1 MSTVISTKEP
11 GPAYGIGDLCAM
23 LGAYLDPTQVAQVAR
38 AYEFSARAHAGQS
51 RVSGEPYI
59 QHPLAVAKILAEM
72 RMDEKSIVAA
82 ILHDVIEDTEIPKA
96 QIVIEFGH
104 EVAELVDGVSKLTQV
119 KFENH
124 AEAQAENFR
133 KMMLAMVRDIRV
145 ILVKLAD
152 RLHNMRTLSV
162 MRPDKRR
169 RIARET
175 LEIYAPI
182 AYRLG
187 MNKVRMELEELGFQ
201 ALYPMR
207 YRILDESVKKA
218 RGNRK
223 EIVSRIEASIVER
236 LKQEGVGVRVLG
248 REKHLYSIY
257 KKMRTKLLPFNEVFD
272 VYAFRIV
279 VDNVDSCYRTLG
291 IVHNLYKPVPG
302 KFKDYI
308 AIPKT
313 NGYQSLHT
321 ILFGP
326 YGVPIEV
333 QIRSEDM
340 NKVAEAG
347 IAAHW
352 VYKTGDAGGSASSQ
366 DHARQ
371 WLRGVLE
378 MQQGAGNS
386 LEFLENVKVDLFP
399 DVVYV
404 FTPKGAIKEL
414 PRGATA
420 VDFAYAVHTDVGN
433 SCVAA
438 KIDRRLMPLRTELH
452 NGQTV
457 EIITAPGARPNPLW
471 LDFVVS
477 GKARASIRLFL
488 KNLKS
493 GEAVDLGRRMLN
505 KALATYSTALEDIPA
520 VQLDV
525 AITELGLPRLETLL
539 EDVALGHRVAS
550 LTAQQLV
557 AHLTRPDE
565 DAAARSLKPARG
577 IKNVLTRYVP
587 GLFKGGKEP
596 HRPLLITGTEGM
608 VVNYAKCCRPIPGDP
623 IIGVVTAERGI
634 VVHTESCKNAVEFR
648 KRPDKWI
655 DVQWAPE
662 AKGEFSVDIRLEVI
676 NKRGVLA
683 TLAAEIADMD
693 ANIDNVNITERDGK
707 YSTVSFTIEVQDR
720 VHLANIMRRL
730 RKLEPVARINR
741 GKG

>member
-1 MSTVISTKEP
+1 MATAISPKEP
-11 GPAYGIGDLCAM
+11 GSTFGIDDLCAM
-23 LGAYLDPTQVAQVAR
+23 LSAYLDAEQVTQVAR

-82 ILHDVIEDTEIPKA
+82 ILHDVIEDTEIPKE
-96 QIVIEFGH
+96 QIVEEFGH

-119 KFENH
+119 KFDNH

-187 MNKVRMELEELGFQ
+187 MNKVRLELEELGFQ

-223 EIVSRIEASIVER
+223 EIVSRIEASILER
-236 LKQEGVGVRVLG
+236 LKQEGVTVRVLG

-257 KKMRTKLLPFNEVFD
+257 KKMRTKILPFNEVFD

-352 VYKTGDAGGSASSQ
+352 VYKTGDVGGSATSQ
-366 DHARQ
+366 EHARQ

-404 FTPKGAIKEL
+404 FTPKGEIKEL
-414 PRGATA
+414 PRGATT

-457 EIITAPGARPNPLW
+457 EVITAPGARPNPLW

-477 GKARASIRLFL
+477 AKARTSIRLFL
-488 KNLKS
+488 KNLKAD
-493 GEAVDLGRRMLN
+493 EAVELGRRMLN
-505 KALATYSTALEDIPA
+505 KALATYATTLETIPAIQLEMAISELGVARLEILLEDI
-520 VQLDV
+520 
-525 AITELGLPRLETLL
+525 
-539 EDVALGHRVAS
+539 ALGHRVAT

-557 AHLTRPDE
+557 SHLTRPDSD
-565 DAAARSLKPARG
+565 DAARALKPTRG

-587 GLFKGGKEP
+587 GLFKTGKDST
-596 HRPLLITGTEGM
+596 RPLLITGTEGM

-634 VVHTESCKNAVEFR
+634 VVHTESCKNAVELR

-655 DVQWAPE
+655 DVQWAPD
-662 AKGEFSVDIRLEVI
+662 AKGEFSVDIRLEVV

-683 TLAAEIADMD
+683 VLAAEIAEMD

-707 YSTVSFTIEVQDR
+707 YSTVSFTIEVQNR

-741 GKG
+741 GKA

>member
-1 MSTVISTKEP
+1 MSTVISPKEP
-11 GPAYGIGDLCAM
+11 GRAYGVDDLCVM
-23 LGAYLDPTQVAQVAR
+23 LSAYLDPTQVAQVAR

-96 QIVIEFGH
+96 QIVTEFGH

-162 MRPDKRR
+162 MRVDKRR

-187 MNKVRMELEELGFQ
+187 MNKIRLELEELGFQ

-207 YRILDESVKKA
+207 YRVLDESVKKA

-223 EIVSRIEASIVER
+223 EIVSRIESSIVER
-236 LKQEGVGVRVLG
+236 LKQEGVDVRVLG

-257 KKMRTKLLPFNEVFD
+257 KKMRTKVLPFGEVFD

-352 VYKTGDAGGSASSQ
+352 VYKTGDVGGSAGSQ

-488 KNLKS
+488 KNLKTDD
-493 GEAVDLGRRMLN
+493 AVDLGRRMLN
-505 KALATYSTALEDIPA
+505 KALATYATTLESIPA
-520 VQLDV
+520 VQIDL
-525 AITELGLPRLETLL
+525 AIAELGVARLETLL

-557 AHLTRPDE
+557 AQLTRPDE
-565 DAAARSLKPARG
+565 DAATRALKPARG

-587 GLFKGGKEP
+587 ALFKGGKEP

-623 IIGVVTAERGI
+623 IIGVVTTERGI

-683 TLAAEIADMD
+683 ILAAEIADMD

-741 GKG
+741 GKA

>member
-1 MSTVISTKEP
+1 MPTVISTKES
-11 GPAYGIGDLCAM
+11 GSAFAIEDLCAM
-23 LGAYLDPTQVAQVAR
+23 LGAYLDPAQVAQVAR
-38 AYEFSARAHAGQS
+38 AYEFSARAHEGQS

-82 ILHDVIEDTEIPKA
+82 ILHDVIEDTEVPKE
-96 QIVIEFGH
+96 QIVDQFGT

-162 MRPDKRR
+162 MRGDKRR

-187 MNKVRMELEELGFQ
+187 MNKVRLELEELGFQ
-201 ALYPMR
+201 ALYPLR
-207 YRILDESVKKA
+207 YRVLDESVKKA

-223 EIVSRIEASIVER
+223 EIVTRIESSIVAR
-236 LKQEGVGVRVLG
+236 LKQEGVNVRVLG

-257 KKMRTKLLPFNEVFD
+257 KKMRTKLLPFSEVFD
-272 VYAFRIV
+272 VYAFRVV
-279 VDNVDSCYRTLG
+279 VDSVDSCYRTLG
-291 IVHNLYKPVPG
+291 LMHNLYKPVPG

-352 VYKTGDAGGSASSQ
+352 VYKTGDGGGSANSQ
-366 DHARQ
+366 EHARQ

-378 MQQGAGNS
+378 MQKGAGNS

-404 FTPKGAIKEL
+404 FTPKGTIKEL

-438 KIDRRLMPLRTELH
+438 KIDRRLMPLRTDLH

-457 EIITAPGARPNPLW
+457 EIITAPGAQPNPLW

-488 KNLKS
+488 KDLKTDD
-493 GEAVDLGRRMLN
+493 AVELGRRMLN
-505 KALATYSTALEDIPA
+505 KALATYSTTLESIPSP
-520 VQLDV
+520 QLDM
-525 AITELGLPRLETLL
+525 TLSELGVARLDVLL
-539 EDVALGHRVAS
+539 EDVALGHRVAT

-557 AHLTRPDE
+557 AHLTRPDA
-565 DAAARSLKPARG
+565 DTATRAANPSRG

-587 GLFKGGKEP
+587 GLFKSGKDT

-707 YSTVSFTIEVQDR
+707 YSTVSFTIEVQNR

-741 GKG
+741 GKA

>member
-1 MSTVISTKEP
+1 MSTVISSKEP
-11 GPAYGIGDLCAM
+11 SPAYGIDDLCAM
-23 LGAYLDPTQVAQVAR
+23 LGTYLDSAQVAQVAR

-59 QHPLAVAKILAEM
+59 QHPLAVAKILADL

-96 QIVIEFGH
+96 QIVEEFGH

-162 MRPDKRR
+162 MRADKRR

-187 MNKVRMELEELGFQ
+187 MNKIRLELEELGFQ

-207 YRILDESVKKA
+207 YRVLDESVKKA

-223 EIVSRIEASIVER
+223 EIVSRIEASIIER
-236 LKQEGVGVRVLG
+236 LKQEGLGVRVLG

-257 KKMRTKLLPFNEVFD
+257 KKMRNKVLPFSEVFD

-291 IVHNLYKPVPG
+291 TVHNLYKPVPG

-352 VYKTGDAGGSASSQ
+352 VYKTGDVGGSASSQ

-414 PRGATA
+414 PRGASA

-488 KNLKS
+488 KNLKTDD
-493 GEAVDLGRRMLN
+493 AVDLGRRMLN
-505 KALATYSTALEDIPA
+505 KALATYSTTLENISPTQMQMALS
-520 VQLDV
+520 
-525 AITELGLPRLETLL
+525 ELRVPRLEALL
-539 EDVALGHRVAS
+539 EEVALGHRVAS

-557 AHLTRPDE
+557 SHLTQPDN
-565 DAAARSLKPARG
+565 DALARSINPARG

-587 GLFKGGKEP
+587 GLFKGGKESNL
-596 HRPLLITGTEGM
+596 PLLITGTEGM

-683 TLAAEIADMD
+683 TLAAEIAEME

-707 YSTVSFTIEVQDR
+707 YSTVSFTIEVQNR

-741 GKG
+741 GKA

>member
-1 MSTVISTKEP
+1 MSTLISPKEP
-11 GPAYGIGDLCAM
+11 GRAYGVDDLCAM
-23 LGAYLDPTQVAQVAR
+23 LSAYLDPTQVAQVAR

-96 QIVIEFGH
+96 QIVTEFGH

-162 MRPDKRR
+162 MRVDKRR

-187 MNKVRMELEELGFQ
+187 MNKIRLELEELGFQ
-201 ALYPMR
+201 ALFPMR

-223 EIVSRIEASIVER
+223 EIVSRIESSIIER
-236 LKQEGVGVRVLG
+236 LKQEGVNVRVLG

-257 KKMRTKLLPFNEVFD
+257 KKMRTKVLPFGEVFD

-352 VYKTGDAGGSASSQ
+352 VYKTGDVGGSASSQ

-404 FTPKGAIKEL
+404 FTPKGTIKEL
-414 PRGATA
+414 PRRATA

-457 EIITAPGARPNPLW
+457 EIVTAPGARPNPLW

-488 KNLKS
+488 KNLKTDD
-493 GEAVDLGRRMLN
+493 AVDLGRRMLN
-505 KALATYSTALEDIPA
+505 KALAAYATTLESIPA
-520 VQLDV
+520 VQIDL
-525 AITELGLPRLETLL
+525 AIAELGVARLEKLL

-565 DAAARSLKPARG
+565 GAATRALKPARG

-587 GLFKGGKEP
+587 ALFKGGKEP

-623 IIGVVTAERGI
+623 IIGVVTTERGI

-683 TLAAEIADMD
+683 ILAAEIADMD

-707 YSTVSFTIEVQDR
+707 YSTVSFTIEVQNR

-741 GKG
+741 GKA

>member
-1 MSTVISTKEP
+1 MSTVTSPKEP
-11 GPAYGIGDLCAM
+11 GRAYGVDDLCAM
-23 LGAYLDPTQVAQVAR
+23 LSAYLDPTQVAQVAR

-96 QIVIEFGH
+96 QIVTEFGH

-162 MRPDKRR
+162 MRIDKRR

-187 MNKVRMELEELGFQ
+187 MNKIRLELEELGFQ

-207 YRILDESVKKA
+207 YRVLDESVKKA

-223 EIVSRIEASIVER
+223 EIVSRIESSIVER
-236 LKQEGVGVRVLG
+236 LKQEGVNVRVLG

-257 KKMRTKLLPFNEVFD
+257 KKMRTKVLPFSEVFD

-352 VYKTGDAGGSASSQ
+352 VYKTGDVGGSASSQ

-488 KNLKS
+488 KNLKTDD
-493 GEAVDLGRRMLN
+493 AVDLGRRMLN
-505 KALATYSTALEDIPA
+505 KALATYATTLETIPA
-520 VQLDV
+520 VQIDL
-525 AITELGLPRLETLL
+525 AIAELGVARLETLL

-565 DAAARSLKPARG
+565 DAATRALKPARG

-587 GLFKGGKEP
+587 ALFKGGKEP

-623 IIGVVTAERGI
+623 IIGVVTTERGI

-683 TLAAEIADMD
+683 ILAAEIADMD

-741 GKG
+741 GKA

>member
-1 MSTVISTKEP
+1 MSTVIAPKES
-11 GPAYGIGDLCAM
+11 GATFVIGDLCAM
-23 LGAYLDPTQVAQVAR
+23 LGAYLDPAQVTQVAR
-38 AYEFSARAHAGQS
+38 AYEFGARAHEGQS

-82 ILHDVIEDTEIPKA
+82 ILHDVIEDTDIAKE
-96 QIVIEFGH
+96 QIVEEFGS

-162 MRPDKRR
+162 MRVDKRR

-187 MNKVRMELEELGFQ
+187 MNKIRLELEELGFQ

-207 YRILDESVKKA
+207 YRVLDESVKKA

-223 EIVSRIEASIVER
+223 EIVTHIEASIVER
-236 LKQEGVGVRVLG
+236 LKQEGVNVRVLG

-257 KKMRTKLLPFNEVFD
+257 KKMRTKTLPFNEVFD

-279 VDNVDSCYRTLG
+279 VDSVDSCYRTLG
-291 IVHNLYKPVPG
+291 LVHNLYKPVPG

-352 VYKTGDAGGSASSQ
+352 VYKTGNVGGSASSQ
-366 DHARQ
+366 EHARQ

-420 VDFAYAVHTDVGN
+420 VDFANAVHTDVGN

-438 KIDRRLMPLRTELH
+438 KINRRLMPLRTDLH

-488 KNLKS
+488 KNLKTD
-493 GEAVDLGRRMLN
+493 EAVELGRRMLN
-505 KALATYSTALEDIPA
+505 KALAAYSTTLESIPA
-520 VQLDV
+520 AQLET
-525 AITELGLPRLETLL
+525 AISELNVPRLETLL
-539 EDVALGHRVAS
+539 ENVALGHRVAT

-557 AHLTRPDE
+557 SHLTQPDS
-565 DAAARSLKPARG
+565 DAATRAVKPARG
-577 IKNVLTRYVP
+577 LKQVLTRYVP
-587 GLFKGGKEP
+587 ALFKGGKEP
-596 HRPLLITGTEGM
+596 NRPLLITGTEGM
-608 VVNYAKCCRPIPGDP
+608 VVTYAKCCRPIPGDP
-623 IIGVVTAERGI
+623 IIGVVTSERGI
-634 VVHTESCKNAVEFR
+634 VVHTEACKNAVEFR

-683 TLAAEIADMD
+683 TLAAEIADLD

-707 YSTVSFTIEVQDR
+707 YSTVSLTIEVRNR
-720 VHLANIMRRL
+720 VHLASIMRRL
-730 RKLEPVARINR
+730 RKLESVARINR
-741 GKG
+741 GKA